1 LFFVFPSPCLCA
13 RYRVI
18 IFSIE
23 NSIVVDRHLIVVDRH
38 RFGVDWHRYYAEP
51 DPDPAYRRFHANPDP
66 VFYFH
71 AAVL

>member
-1 LFFVFPSPCLCA
+1 MPSRIRIQL
-13 RYRVI
+13 
-18 IFSIE
+18 
-23 NSIVVDRHLIVVDRH
+23 IVVFTPIRIVVDRH
-38 RFGVDWHRYYAEP
+38 RFVVDWHRYYAEP